1 VHRDLKPENLF
12 VSELES
18 ARPFVR
24 ILDFGIAK
32 VLDSSHVSTDLKG
45 TPLYMAP
52 EQVRGRRVSPQTDVW
67 ALGLIAYY
75 LLTGK
80 VYWLGA
86 YGENPNLLGVLEEIG
101 RASRT
106 VPSLRLREQGI
117 EAEVPPAFDEWL
129 LRCLEADS
137 ARRFG
142 SAGQAVEALGPAL
155 GESFRAGAKAGR
167 APMISGHSV
176 TDLASA
182 SPTSGTEKSLAP
194 VQSAPALPVKRSR
207 TLIYVGAATAGLIGL
222 AIAVGSSRGP
232 SEEETAADSVTKAP
246 DEVALGTPSV
256 PAPIVAPEVEPPSA
270 PATASSPSASSAAEP
285 SSIQPPAPTPS
296 PKRAAPPA
304 TSRPSVN
311 KTPAAR
317 TKAPPARSSSPA
329 PSARTFDA
337 FDLR

>member
-1 VHRDLKPENLF
+1 
-12 VSELES
+12 
-18 ARPFVR
+18 
-24 ILDFGIAK
+24 
-32 VLDSSHVSTDLKG
+32 
-45 TPLYMAP
+45 
-52 EQVRGRRVSPQTDVW
+52 
-67 ALGLIAYY
+67 
-75 LLTGK
+75 
-80 VYWLGA
+80 
-86 YGENPNLLGVLEEIG
+86 
-101 RASRT
+101 
-106 VPSLRLREQGI
+106 
-117 EAEVPPAFDEWL
+117 
-129 LRCLEADS
+129 
-137 ARRFG
+137 
-142 SAGQAVEALGPAL
+142 
-155 GESFRAGAKAGR
+155 
-167 APMISGHSV
+167 MISGHSV